1 MAYSQVKGTVKMA
14 EGDINTL
21 FGEVAKLDQRVTK
34 IEATQPFL
42 TEILEKNVKTN
53 ERLAETL
60 HEIRLSMVTMNDKID
75 AQATAIENMKH
86 DFDEADK
93 KTDERIKSVVQKVET
108 INLEGQFNI
117 REFLKKNFI
126 WLAIT
131 VGLGVAYFSTFISFK

>member
-1 MAYSQVKGTVKMA
+1 MA

-60 HEIRLSMVTMNDKID
+60 HEIRLSMVSMNDKID

-126 WLAIT
+126 WLDIT
-131 VGLGVAYFSTFISFK
+131 VGLGVAYLSTFISFK

>member
-1 MAYSQVKGTVKMA
+1 MA

-21 FGEVAKLDQRVTK
+21 FGKVAKLDQRVTK

-42 TEILEKNVKTN
+42 TEILEKNVETN

-60 HEIRLSMVTMNDKID
+60 HEIRLSMVSMNDKID

-86 DFDEADK
+86 DFDEADR

-131 VGLGVAYFSTFISFK
+131 VGLGVAYLSTFISFK

>member
-1 MAYSQVKGTVKMA
+1 MA

-21 FGEVAKLDQRVTK
+21 FGKVAKLDQRVTK

-60 HEIRLSMVTMNDKID
+60 QEIRLSMVSMNDKID
-75 AQATAIENMKH
+75 AQATAIEKMKH

-131 VGLGVAYFSTFISFK
+131 VGLGVAYLSTFISFK

>member
-1 MAYSQVKGTVKMA
+1 MA

-60 HEIRLSMVTMNDKID
+60 HEIRLSMVSMNDKID

-86 DFDEADK
+86 DFDEADR

-131 VGLGVAYFSTFISFK
+131 VGLGVAYLSTFISFK

>member
-1 MAYSQVKGTVKMA
+1 MA

-42 TEILEKNVKTN
+42 TEILEKNVQTN

-60 HEIRLSMVTMNDKID
+60 QEIRLSMVSMNDKID

-131 VGLGVAYFSTFISFK
+131 VGLGVAYLSTFISFK

>member
-1 MAYSQVKGTVKMA
+1 MA

-42 TEILEKNVKTN
+42 TEILEKNVETN

-60 HEIRLSMVTMNDKID
+60 HEIRLSMVSMNDKID

-86 DFDEADK
+86 DLDEADK

>member
-1 MAYSQVKGTVKMA
+1 MA

-21 FGEVAKLDQRVTK
+21 FGKVAKLDQRVTK

-42 TEILEKNVKTN
+42 TEILDKNVKTN

-60 HEIRLSMVTMNDKID
+60 QEIRLSMVSMNDKID

-108 INLEGQFNI
+108 INFEGQFNI

-131 VGLGVAYFSTFISFK
+131 VGLGVAYLSTFISFK

>member
-1 MAYSQVKGTVKMA
+1 MA

-21 FGEVAKLDQRVTK
+21 YGKVAKLDQRVTK

-60 HEIRLSMVTMNDKID
+60 QEIRLSMVSMNDKID

-93 KTDERIKSVVQKVET
+93 KTDERIKSVVQKVEA

-131 VGLGVAYFSTFISFK
+131 VGLGVAYLSTFISFK

>member
-1 MAYSQVKGTVKMA
+1 MA

-21 FGEVAKLDQRVTK
+21 FGKVAKLDQRVTK

-60 HEIRLSMVTMNDKID
+60 QEIRLSMVSMNDKID

-108 INLEGQFNI
+108 INLEGQFYI

-131 VGLGVAYFSTFISFK
+131 VGLGVAYLSTFISFK

>member
-1 MAYSQVKGTVKMA
+1 MA

-60 HEIRLSMVTMNDKID
+60 QEIRLSMVSMNDKID

-86 DFDEADK
+86 DLDEADK

>member
-1 MAYSQVKGTVKMA
+1 MA
-14 EGDINTL
+14 EGDINAL

-60 HEIRLSMVTMNDKID
+60 HEIRLSMVSMNDKID

-86 DFDEADK
+86 DFDEADR

>member
-1 MAYSQVKGTVKMA
+1 MA

-21 FGEVAKLDQRVTK
+21 FGKVAKLDQRVTK

-60 HEIRLSMVTMNDKID
+60 HEIRLSMVSMNDKID

-93 KTDERIKSVVQKVET
+93 KTDERIKSVVQKVEAV
-108 INLEGQFNI
+108 NLEGQFNT

>member
-1 MAYSQVKGTVKMA
+1 MA
-14 EGDINTL
+14 EGDINAL

-60 HEIRLSMVTMNDKID
+60 QEIRLSMVSMNDKID

-131 VGLGVAYFSTFISFK
+131 VGLGVAYLSTFISFK

>member
-1 MAYSQVKGTVKMA
+1 MAGG
-14 EGDINTL
+14 EINTV
-21 FGEVAKLDQRVTK
+21 FGKVAKLDQRVTK

-42 TEILEKNVKTN
+42 TEILEKNVETN

-117 REFLKKNFI
+117 REFLKKNFL

-131 VGLGVAYFSTFISFK
+131 VGLGVAYLSTFISFK

>member
-1 MAYSQVKGTVKMA
+1 MA
-14 EGDINTL
+14 EGDINAL

-60 HEIRLSMVTMNDKID
+60 QEIRLSMVLMNDKID

-131 VGLGVAYFSTFISFK
+131 VGLGVAYLSTFISFK

>member
-1 MAYSQVKGTVKMA
+1 MAYSQVKATVKMA
-14 EGDINTL
+14 EGDINAM

-60 HEIRLSMVTMNDKID
+60 QEIRLSMVSMNDKID

-131 VGLGVAYFSTFISFK
+131 VGLGVAYLSTFISFK

>member
-1 MAYSQVKGTVKMA
+1 MA

-21 FGEVAKLDQRVTK
+21 FGKVAKLDQRVTK

-42 TEILEKNVKTN
+42 TEILEKNVETN

-75 AQATAIENMKH
+75 AQATAIENMKR

-131 VGLGVAYFSTFISFK
+131 VGLGVAYLSTFISFK

>member
-1 MAYSQVKGTVKMA
+1 MA
-14 EGDINTL
+14 EGDINAL

-60 HEIRLSMVTMNDKID
+60 QEIRLSMVSMNDKID
-75 AQATAIENMKH
+75 AQATAIENMNH
-86 DFDEADK
+86 DLDEADK

-131 VGLGVAYFSTFISFK
+131 VGLGVAYLSTFISFK

>member
-1 MAYSQVKGTVKMA
+1 MA
-14 EGDINTL
+14 EGDINAL
-21 FGEVAKLDQRVTK
+21 FGEVAKLDLRVTK

-60 HEIRLSMVTMNDKID
+60 QEIRLSMVSMNDKID

-131 VGLGVAYFSTFISFK
+131 VGLSVAYLSTFISFK

>member
-1 MAYSQVKGTVKMA
+1 MA
-14 EGDINTL
+14 EGDINSL

-60 HEIRLSMVTMNDKID
+60 QEIRLSMVSMNDKID

-131 VGLGVAYFSTFISFK
+131 VGLGVAYLSTFISFK

>member
-1 MAYSQVKGTVKMA
+1 MA

-21 FGEVAKLDQRVTK
+21 FGKVAKLDQRVTK

-60 HEIRLSMVTMNDKID
+60 QEIRVSMVSMNDKID

-131 VGLGVAYFSTFISFK
+131 VGLGVAYLSTFISFK

>member
-1 MAYSQVKGTVKMA
+1 MA

-21 FGEVAKLDQRVTK
+21 FGKVAKLDQRVTK

-53 ERLAETL
+53 ERLVETL
-60 HEIRLSMVTMNDKID
+60 HEIRLSMVSMNDKID

-86 DFDEADK
+86 DFDESDK
-93 KTDERIKSVVQKVET
+93 KTDERIKSIVQKVET

-131 VGLGVAYFSTFISFK
+131 VGLGVAYLSTFISFK

>member
-1 MAYSQVKGTVKMA
+1 MA
-14 EGDINTL
+14 EGDINAL
-21 FGEVAKLDQRVTK
+21 FDEVAKLDQRVTK

-60 HEIRLSMVTMNDKID
+60 QEIRLSMVSMNDKID

-131 VGLGVAYFSTFISFK
+131 VGLGVAYLSTFISFK

>member
-1 MAYSQVKGTVKMA
+1 MA

-21 FGEVAKLDQRVTK
+21 FGKVAKLDQRVTK

-60 HEIRLSMVTMNDKID
+60 QEIRLSMVSMNDKID

-86 DFDEADK
+86 DLDEADK

-131 VGLGVAYFSTFISFK
+131 VGLGVAYLSTFISFK

>member
-1 MAYSQVKGTVKMA
+1 MA

-86 DFDEADK
+86 DLDEADK

-131 VGLGVAYFSTFISFK
+131 IGLGVAYLSTFISFK

>member
-1 MAYSQVKGTVKMA
+1 MA
-14 EGDINTL
+14 EGDINAL

-60 HEIRLSMVTMNDKID
+60 QEIRVSMVSMNDKID

-131 VGLGVAYFSTFISFK
+131 VGLGVAYLSTFISFK

>member
-1 MAYSQVKGTVKMA
+1 MA

-60 HEIRLSMVTMNDKID
+60 QEIRLSMVSMNDKID

-86 DFDEADK
+86 DFDEADR

>member
-1 MAYSQVKGTVKMA
+1 MA
-14 EGDINTL
+14 EGEIGAL
-21 FGEVAKLDQRVTK
+21 FGKVAKLDQRVTK

-60 HEIRLSMVTMNDKID
+60 HEIRLSMVSMNDKID

-131 VGLGVAYFSTFISFK
+131 VGLGVAYLSTFISFK

>member
-1 MAYSQVKGTVKMA
+1 MA

-60 HEIRLSMVTMNDKID
+60 QEIRLSMVSMNDKID

-131 VGLGVAYFSTFISFK
+131 VGLSVAYLSTFISFK

>member
-1 MAYSQVKGTVKMA
+1 MA
-14 EGDINTL
+14 EGDTNTL
-21 FGEVAKLDQRVTK
+21 FGKVAELDQRVTK

-60 HEIRLSMVTMNDKID
+60 HEIRLSMVSMNDKID

-93 KTDERIKSVVQKVET
+93 KTDERIKSVVQKVEA

-131 VGLGVAYFSTFISFK
+131 VGLGVAYLSTFISFK

>member
-1 MAYSQVKGTVKMA
+1 MA

-21 FGEVAKLDQRVTK
+21 FGKVAKLDQRVTK

-53 ERLAETL
+53 ECLAETL
-60 HEIRLSMVTMNDKID
+60 HEIRLSMVSMNDKID

-131 VGLGVAYFSTFISFK
+131 VGLGVAYLSTFISFK

>member
-1 MAYSQVKGTVKMA
+1 MA

-60 HEIRLSMVTMNDKID
+60 QEIRLSMVSMNDKID

-131 VGLGVAYFSTFISFK
+131 VGLGVAYLSTFINFK

>member
-1 MAYSQVKGTVKMA
+1 MA

-21 FGEVAKLDQRVTK
+21 FGKVAKLDKRVTK

-60 HEIRLSMVTMNDKID
+60 QEIRLSMVSMNDKID

-86 DFDEADK
+86 DFDEADR

-131 VGLGVAYFSTFISFK
+131 VGLGVAYLSTFISFK

>member
-1 MAYSQVKGTVKMA
+1 MA

-21 FGEVAKLDQRVTK
+21 FGKVAKLDQRVTK

-60 HEIRLSMVTMNDKID
+60 QEIRLSMVSMNDKID

-86 DFDEADK
+86 DFDEADR
-93 KTDERIKSVVQKVET
+93 KTDERIKSIVQKVET

-131 VGLGVAYFSTFISFK
+131 VGLGVAYLSTFISFK

>member
-1 MAYSQVKGTVKMA
+1 MA
-14 EGDINTL
+14 EGDINAL
-21 FGEVAKLDQRVTK
+21 FGKVAKLDQRVTK

-53 ERLAETL
+53 ECLAETL
-60 HEIRLSMVTMNDKID
+60 QETRLSMVSMNDKID

-131 VGLGVAYFSTFISFK
+131 VGLGVAYLSTFISFK